1 MRSPTKNELEI
12 ITRVEAIE
20 AIVFETDN
28 IEMAKALSKGAV
40 HGTVNLAAELADL
53 IHEVNKIKLKLNEI
67 IDYVKN

>member
-1 MRSPTKNELEI
+1 MNIIEEI
-12 ITRVEAIE
+12 KKLKAV
-20 AIVFETDN
+20 VFEQDN